1 MRDIAAFGRLFA
13 NNAQC
18 VLGASIGLVSIF
30 LPWLVLSDTQRWW
43 LRFPAGS
50 DIGSIYEPILGSSLD
65 LLGVVSLAPGTAATF
80 CTLFALG
87 VIFSFYTPLG
97 GIVEGVGLAGFAYI
111 YAQSGGV
118 YSVAVYELSPID
130 LFNEYPRFIYF
141 DASFVLGVGYLLG
154 VVSSFIVLS
163 STSAAVR
170 DAREGPMVHARTA
183 ALAWNTT
190 RRR

>member
-1 MRDIAAFGRLFA
+1 MRYIAAFGRLFA
-13 NNAQC
+13 SNAQC

-30 LPWLVLSDTQRWW
+30 LPWLVLSDAQRWW

-50 DIGSIYEPILGSSLD
+50 YIGSIYEPTSWSSLD
-65 LLGVVSLAPGTAATF
+65 LLGVVSLAPGMAATF

-97 GIVEGVGLAGFAYI
+97 GVVEGVGLAGFAYT

-118 YSVAVYELSPID
+118 YSIAIYELAPID
-130 LFNEYPRFIYF
+130 LMNEYPRFIYF

-154 VVSSFIVLS
+154 VVSTFVVLS

-170 DAREGPMVHARTA
+170 DARDGPMVHARTA

-190 RRR
+190 RGR